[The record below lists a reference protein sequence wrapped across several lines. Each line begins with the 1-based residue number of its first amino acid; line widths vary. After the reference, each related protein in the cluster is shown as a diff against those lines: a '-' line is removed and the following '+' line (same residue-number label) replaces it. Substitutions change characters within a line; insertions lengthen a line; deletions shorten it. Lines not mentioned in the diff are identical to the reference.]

1 MISASLRKFAA
12 FVVVVGPLFVA
23 NTAPVLAQATITV
36 SDPNCSDFIPGG
48 TPGNRTLTCVPITQ
62 VAGAPTGCVA
72 TINGQATPVTLSSS
86 GGAITL
92 GVQGCTVTSGTIT
105 YSWTKNTA
113 PWTTPPIDT
122 LLANTLTTA
131 VTTTYTVNAC
141 NGTACASSTITA
153 IVSGT
158 SGSGGTAGAVSCPGY
173 SRTLFF
179 NWNWASGANFTVDT
193 FNTAQGPIGP
203 NGIVVVAFTPIA
215 TGFSGSAVSVAGYP
229 GNLNG
234 TDRVTSISTTPCDFS
249 QAWPWTRYGYDTGIQ
264 YAVAPSVMRG
274 VATLVPGTQYYL
286 NITSRDVAGN
296 STCQFAG
303 AACDMRIEATKP

>member
-1 MISASLRKFAA
+1 MISASLRKTAFSYLVFGSLA
-12 FVVVVGPLFVA
+12 FVGAGSSP
-23 NTAPVLAQATITV
+23 AQAATITL
-36 SDPNCSDFIPGG
+36 SDPNCIRFDFDSGAQ
-48 TPGNRTLTCVPITQ
+48 TLTCVPANQ
-62 VAGAPTGCVA
+62 SPGAPTGCSA
-72 TINGQATPVTLSSS
+72 TISTAPSPLTSA
-86 GGAITL
+86 GG
-92 GVQGCTVTSGTIT
+92 TVTVGVSAGCSATGPIT
-105 YSWTKNTA
+105 WTRNVSSWQPVADVLPPNTGSA
-113 PWTTPPIDT
+113 A
-122 LLANTLTTA
+122 L
-131 VTTTYTVNAC
+131 TTTYTVTAC
-141 NGTACASSTITA
+141 NGSACASPSTVTA
-153 IVSGT
+153 TVPGAGT
-158 SGSGGTAGAVSCPGY
+158 VVGGLTCPGY

-249 QAWPWTRYGYDTGIQ
+249 QAWPWTRYGYDAGIQ